1 MAADDILWLRIGDG
15 GQGARQVRWSAV
27 FGSLSARSTGEK
39 SCDRDEVGWM
49 DACDDRKSAWAVSYT
64 TLKTRH
70 ENRSQRPPN
79 WTVMKR
85 SFDPL
90 AANFTGR
97 KRKARTKV

>member
-27 FGSLSARSTGEK
+27 EWLVVGAVNRGEELRPGQ
-39 SCDRDEVGWM
+39 CWM